1 MNLVDMLDFY
11 AFLNDSE
18 NMFLMLSD
26 YHIDSRIDRTIL
38 NNTILKELGNCR
50 PFTTN
55 TNVFKFSLENF
66 FDKYSTN
73 ITKLIDTTLYEYNP
87 LENKDITRTL
97 VKEEDRDSSGDIRN
111 TDSNT
116 VTGRDTDDVT
126 DETQV
131 SAYDSN
137 TYQPKE
143 KREHDETATTN
154 RTTQGSTTS
163 NIVSTVDTQGTEE
176 ETIKGKDSD
185 TSYQEL
191 IEKERELSEF
201 NIYNWIISQ
210 MRKELFLLVY

>member
-11 AFLNDSE
+11 AYLNDSE
-18 NMFLMLSD
+18 NMFLMLTD
-26 YHIDSRIDRTIL
+26 YHIDDRIDRTIL

-55 TNVFKFSLENF
+55 TKVFKFSLENF
-66 FDKYSTN
+66 FDKYSSN

-111 TDSNT
+111 TDTNT

-154 RTTQGSTTS
+154 RTTQGNTTS
-163 NIVSTVDTQGTEE
+163 NIVSTVDTQATEE
-176 ETIKGKDSD
+176 ENIKGKDSD
-185 TSYQEL
+185 ISYQEL
-191 IEKERELSEF
+191 IEKERELAEF